1 MEAKGLP
8 KRSEVPIEDQ
18 WDLTSIFPNDVVWE
32 EEFAALETLIGN
44 AMSYQGRLGESAERL
59 LEALRYRDELFS
71 RLETLY
77 VYAHL
82 NEDTDTTNAKYQGMS
97 SRSIAL
103 YTQGGAAWS
112 FFRPEMIE
120 TVDETTVQS
129 FIACNKD
136 LAMYKHELEQLYSA
150 KAHILSDKEE
160 SLLAQV
166 SEVLET
172 PSKTF
177 SMLNNADM
185 KFGEVTDESGNKVEL
200 SHGLYGKLLES
211 KNRAVRKEAF
221 ETMYKPYIGLK
232 NTFSTTITGNTK
244 RHNFNATV
252 RKFSSAR
259 AAALFQNHI
268 PETVYDALIEA
279 INERLPLLH
288 RYVALRKKALGLSD
302 MRMYDMYVP
311 MVDTVDLSFT
321 KEEAQQTVIDGL
333 AVLGEEYQDILR
345 KAFAERWVDW
355 VENIGKRSGAYSSGS
370 YTTNPYILMNWQNTL
385 DNVYTLAHELGHSVH
400 SYYTRKNQP
409 FVYGDYSIFLAE
421 IASTTNE
428 NLLTNYFLQKYD
440 DPKIRA
446 YIINH
451 YLDGVKGTI
460 FRQTQFAEFELLIHK
475 ADQEGTPLTADWL
488 TEQYFNLN
496 KTYYGPCM
504 VYDDAIGFEW
514 ARIPHFY
521 YNYYVYQYATGFSA
535 AATLSHKIL
544 TEGQPA
550 ITAYINYLK
559 AGSSDYP
566 IEVLKKAGIDMTT
579 NKPTIDALA
588 VFEQRLC
595 ELEQLLEPNC
605 P

>member
-18 WDLTSIFPNDVVWE
+18 WDLTTIFLNDDVWE
-32 EEFAALETLIGN
+32 EEFVALETLIGQ
-44 AMSYQGRLGESAERL
+44 AMSYQGRLGESSERL
-59 LEALRYRDELFS
+59 FAALQYRDELFS

-82 NEDTDTTNAKYQGMS
+82 NEDSDTTNSKYQGMS

-103 YTQGGAAWS
+103 YTQGSAAWS

-120 TVDETTVQS
+120 HVDEEKIKS
-129 FIACNKD
+129 FIASNSD
-136 LAMYKHELEQLYSA
+136 LALYKHELEQLYLA
-150 KAHILSDKEE
+150 KTHILSDKEE

-166 SEVLET
+166 SEVLDSS
-172 PSKTF
+172 SKTF

-185 KFGEVTDESGNKVEL
+185 KFGEVTDEAGEQVQL
-200 SHGLYGKLLES
+200 SHGLYNKLLES
-211 KNRAVRKEAF
+211 PDRDVRRATFIKFYE
-221 ETMYKPYIGLK
+221 PYMGLK
-232 NTFSTTITGNTK
+232 NTFATTITGNVK

-252 RKFSSAR
+252 RKFGSAR
-259 AAALFQNHI
+259 EAALFQNHI

-288 RYVALRKKALGLSD
+288 RYVALRKKALQLTD

-311 MVDTVDLSFT
+311 MVDAVDLNFT
-321 KEEAQQTVIDGL
+321 KEEAQELVVDGL
-333 AVLGEEYQDILR
+333 AVLGNEYQDILR
-345 KAFAERWVDW
+345 TAFRERWIDW
-355 VENIGKRSGAYSSGS
+355 IENIGKRSGAYSSGS
-370 YTTNPYILMNWQNTL
+370 YTTNPYVLMNWQNTL

-400 SYYTRKNQP
+400 SYYTRKTQP

-428 NLLTNYFLQKYD
+428 NLLTDYFLKKYD

-451 YLDGVKGTI
+451 YLDGVKGTV
-460 FRQTQFAEFELLIHK
+460 FRQTQFAEFELLIHQ
-475 ADQEGTPLTADWL
+475 ADQNGEPLTAEWL
-488 TEQYFNLN
+488 TEQYFNMN
-496 KTYYGPCM
+496 KKYYGDGM
-504 VYDDAIGFEW
+504 EYDEQIGYEW
-514 ARIPHFY
+514 TRIPHFY

-544 TEGQPA
+544 TEGEPA

-566 IEVLKKAGIDMTT
+566 IDVLKKAGIDMTT
-579 NKPTIDALA
+579 NQPTIDALA
-588 VFEQRLC
+588 TFEQRLG
-595 ELEQLLEPNC
+595 ELEQLLTTKE
-605 P
+605 